1 MKLMKSVFDLPY
13 VLLAMAT
20 VAISTDAYAQNKTAG
35 DIANEMKGQFGS
47 LGKALVA
54 GAFFIGIILVIT
66 GLIKLKS
73 ASENPNQAKYSDGLW
88 RLAVGAG
95 LIAIPA
101 VTGILGATLGIES
114 TTSITPAGQVDF

>member
-1 MKLMKSVFDLPY
+1 
-13 VLLAMAT
+13 MAE
-20 VAISTDAYAQNKTAG
+20 VANAQSNENIGQKAEQLKT
-35 DIANEMKGQFGS
+35 QFGS

-66 GLIKLKS
+66 GLIKLKA

-101 VTGILGATLGIES
+101 VTGILGASLGLGE
-114 TTSITPAGQVDF
+114 TKSITAAGGESF

>member
-1 MKLMKSVFDLPY
+1 MFNKIRNLPY
-13 VLLAMAT
+13 ALAASAT
-20 VAISTDAYAQNKTAG
+20 VFLMAEVANAQSNENIGQKAEQLKT
-35 DIANEMKGQFGS
+35 QFGS

-66 GLIKLKS
+66 GLIKLKA

-101 VTGILGATLGIES
+101 VTGILGASLGLGE
-114 TTSITPAGQVDF
+114 TKSITAAGGESF

>member
-1 MKLMKSVFDLPY
+1 MFNKIRDIPYALAASATIMLM
-13 VLLAMAT
+13 AEA
-20 VAISTDAYAQNKTAG
+20 ANAQSGENIGKKA
-35 DIANEMKGQFGS
+35 EQLKEQFGS

-54 GAFFIGIILVIT
+54 GAFFVGIVLVIT
-66 GLIKLKS
+66 GLIKLKA

-101 VTGILGATLGIES
+101 VTGVLGASLGLGE
-114 TTSITPAGQVDF
+114 TKSITAAGGESF

>member
-1 MKLMKSVFDLPY
+1 MKLIKSVSDLPY
-13 VLLAMAT
+13 ALMAMAT
-20 VAISTDAYAQNKTAG
+20 VAITSEANAQAKKAG

-54 GAFFIGIILVIT
+54 GAFFVGIVLVIT
-66 GLIKLKS
+66 GLIKLKA

-95 LIAIPA
+95 LIGIPA
-101 VTGILGATLGIES
+101 VTGILGASLGIES
-114 TTSITPAGQVDF
+114 STNITPTGGVDF